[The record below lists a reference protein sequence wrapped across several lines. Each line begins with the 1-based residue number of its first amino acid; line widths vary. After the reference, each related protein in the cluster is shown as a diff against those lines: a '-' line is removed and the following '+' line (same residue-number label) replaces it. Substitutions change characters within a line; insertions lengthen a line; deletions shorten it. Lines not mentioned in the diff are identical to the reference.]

1 MLRGLRC
8 AAHTLQLA
16 VDDALKQSSLKS
28 DIAKARH
35 VCKILRNPSI
45 MVILKKL
52 KRKKPILDCVTRW
65 HSTCDMLK
73 RLFSLKDFCQEMA
86 ASNAELHL
94 LESQWNLLTGLEPA
108 RIAAKV
114 LQQQHLT
121 LGDFYGIC

>member
-28 DIAKARH
+28 FNTNSLNSDIAKTRH

-52 KRKKPILDCVTRW
+52 KRK
-65 HSTCDMLK
+65 
-73 RLFSLKDFCQEMA
+73 
-86 ASNAELHL
+86 
-94 LESQWNLLTGLEPA
+94 
-108 RIAAKV
+108 
-114 LQQQHLT
+114 
-121 LGDFYGIC
+121 